1 MSEKIEI
8 YQVDAF
14 TDQPFTGNP
23 AAVCLL
29 NQFPA
34 DGWMQS
40 MAAEMNLSETAFV
53 CPADHGFRLRWFTP
67 TTEVDLCGHA
77 TLAASHALW
86 ESGRLPIDQTAL
98 FQTASGELSACR
110 RGNLIELDF
119 PSEPPVPHD
128 PPPELLAAISCPP
141 VFIGQNRMDYLVEVA
156 SVEEVETIQINMQ
169 QLSTLPVRGLIVT
182 AKCEQPDF
190 DFVSRFFAPAVGVNE
205 DPVTGSAHCCL
216 APYWGNKLGLDRMRA
231 CQASS
236 RGGVVEMRIVPNRVV
251 LGGNARTIFRGV
263 LAIDSREST
272 TSSNAGQN

>member
-53 CPADHGFRLRWFTP
+53 CPADDGFQLRWFTP

-128 PPPELLAAISCPP
+128 PPPELLDAISCPP
-141 VFIGQNRMDYLVEVA
+141 VFVGRNKMDYLVEVA
-156 SVEEVETIQINMQ
+156 SVEEVENIQVNMQ
-169 QLSTLPVRGLIVT
+169 RLSTLPVRGLIVT
-182 AKCEQPDF
+182 AKCDQPEY

-216 APYWGNKLGLDRMRA
+216 APYWGNKLGLNRMKA
-231 CQASS
+231 YQASG
-236 RGGVVEMRIVPNRVV
+236 RGGVIELKTVPNRVV

-263 LAIDSREST
+263 LAIDSRESE
-272 TSSNAGQN
+272 TSSDAGQN